1 MKIVEQQQ
9 DNELF
14 SVILFSSNIN
24 MTVVMLTRHLQ
35 YIFICHIVFCDQD
48 VMWWFQTGTASVWV
62 WFCLEE
68 ERIVRIGL
76 QYSSFQQS
84 QRYTM
89 FHHRMQE
96 VILTASIEFVDPQ
109 DVSGG
114 QSLSLSNFHTSVWNW
129 SDCLPSILDCESSST
144 EGNLNS
150 DL

>member
-1 MKIVEQQQ
+1 
-9 DNELF
+9 
-14 SVILFSSNIN
+14 

-84 QRYTM
+84 QSYMM
-89 FHHRMQE
+89 FHHIIQE

-114 QSLSLSNFHTSVWNW
+114 HSLSLSNSHIWVWNW
-129 SDCLPSILDCESSST
+129 SDCLLSILDCESSST
-144 EGNLNS
+144 GGDVDS
-150 DL
+150 DW